1 MSASQ
6 NAPPRAHRRV
16 VRDVPIVRQPGL
28 NVAGDVASRYHMVY
42 TYLPLRGAEKSC
54 QESTD
59 GVVFRDETTG
69 VQKSTTRR
77 YKLPP
82 VRPPRESLVSDPEPT
97 PLATT
102 TPPSASSTVAR
113 ATRATAGPLVN
124 EKDSK
129 TVVKDAKNYVVV
141 ETLNKCAF
149 HDSSSR
155 TTVVGCALTDACS
168 LIITEDSLRK
178 LWVDENLSALY
189 KTVITPMSTILNRFK
204 QSAQDLVEILYSLQL
219 SIWTDLTAQIN
230 HTKSTVAFLIRDDS
244 LNYIFG
250 DSVMLDDG
258 RNFRFPFE
266 HDAIIQIALRA
277 AFRDGYDR
285 FIDSDSSLDNIM
297 ALSAT
302 AACCSLHEFSTGVFK
317 QIDFSYA
324 TFNRMWKSLYQLL
337 RIYQPDMHLHQS
349 PEFAT
354 EVVSVHVDSQLE
366 YYETLGIWAYQGG
379 LHHHRP
385 ISGRFF
391 PISDQTQCYY
401 GLSVSRSGTAQAL
414 KAIACNVFRLLFGE
428 HFERLLK
435 LYYDTLEHDCLSE
448 A

>member
-28 NVAGDVASRYHMVY
+28 NVAGQSSENQLGCASEIPESMNTPELPPHIYPPPTFSNDNY
-42 TYLPLRGAEKSC
+42 TSIPPNFQGNIPLLRASCFTGMAPHAAGPDRVQWSFAPAEY
-54 QESTD
+54 TD
-59 GVVFRDETTG
+59 GVVFRDETMG

-82 VRPPRESLVSDPEPT
+82 VRPPRESLVSDPELT

-102 TPPSASSTVAR
+102 TPPSASSTV
-113 ATRATAGPLVN
+113 TRATHATVGPLVN

-129 TVVKDAKNYVVV
+129 TIVKDAKNYIVV

-155 TTVVGCALTDACS
+155 TTVVGHALTDVCS

-189 KTVITPMSTILNRFK
+189 KTVITLMSTILNCFK

-250 DSVMLDDG
+250 DSVMITIGGARSVAVQKFQGVDVLPTQFHDSPSYVRGDG
-258 RNFRFPFE
+258 E
-266 HDAIIQIALRA
+266 
-277 AFRDGYDR
+277 
-285 FIDSDSSLDNIM
+285 
-297 ALSAT
+297 
-302 AACCSLHEFSTGVFK
+302 
-317 QIDFSYA
+317 
-324 TFNRMWKSLYQLL
+324 LYG
-337 RIYQPDMHLHQS
+337 
-349 PEFAT
+349 
-354 EVVSVHVDSQLE
+354 
-366 YYETLGIWAYQGG
+366 GIVIW
-379 LHHHRP
+379 
-385 ISGRFF
+385 
-391 PISDQTQCYY
+391 
-401 GLSVSRSGTAQAL
+401 
-414 KAIACNVFRLLFGE
+414 
-428 HFERLLK
+428 
-435 LYYDTLEHDCLSE
+435 
-448 A
+448 

>member
-6 NAPPRAHRRV
+6 NVPPRAHRRV

-28 NVAGDVASRYHMVY
+28 NVAGQSLANQLGCASEIPESMNTPELPPRIYPPPTFSNDNYTSIPPNFQGNIPLPRASCFTGMAPHAAGPDRVQRSFAPAGDVASRYRMVY
-42 TYLPLRGAEKSC
+42 TYLPLRGAEKSR
-54 QESTD
+54 QEYTD
-59 GVVFRDETTG
+59 GVVFRDETMG

-102 TPPSASSTVAR
+102 APPSASLTVAR
-113 ATRATAGPLVN
+113 ATHATVGPLVN

-129 TVVKDAKNYVVV
+129 TVMKDAKNHVVV

-155 TTVVGCALTDACS
+155 TTVVGRALTDACS
-168 LIITEDSLRK
+168 LIITKDSLRK

-266 HDAIIQIALRA
+266 HNAIIQIALRA

-302 AACCSLHEFSTGVFK
+302 AACCSLHEFSTG
-317 QIDFSYA
+317 D
-324 TFNRMWKSLYQLL
+324 
-337 RIYQPDMHLHQS
+337 
-349 PEFAT
+349 
-354 EVVSVHVDSQLE
+354 
-366 YYETLGIWAYQGG
+366 
-379 LHHHRP
+379 
-385 ISGRFF
+385 
-391 PISDQTQCYY
+391 
-401 GLSVSRSGTAQAL
+401 LSNV
-414 KAIACNVFRLLFGE
+414 AI
-428 HFERLLK
+428 
-435 LYYDTLEHDCLSE
+435 
-448 A
+448 